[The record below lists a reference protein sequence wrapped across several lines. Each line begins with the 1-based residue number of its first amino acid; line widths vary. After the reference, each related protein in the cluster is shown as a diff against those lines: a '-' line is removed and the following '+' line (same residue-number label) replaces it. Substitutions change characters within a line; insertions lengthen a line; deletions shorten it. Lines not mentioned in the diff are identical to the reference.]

1 MKPRIRDLGVVIGD
15 YPTGGNN
22 AITDVPGVWVGHQT
36 VIRDEPSVVRSGV
49 TMIVPREGNIW
60 SDFAY
65 CGVSILNGNGEMTGI
80 PWMEES
86 GMLGSPI
93 GLTNTHQVGMVRDAL
108 VKHLAAND
116 LERSFFLPVVA
127 ETDDNHLNDSDAFP
141 LSDADALAALE
152 AAAPGPVQEGN
163 VGGGTGMICHE
174 FKGGI
179 GTSSRVVETAG
190 EKYTVAA
197 LVQANYGVRRDLRV
211 DGVPVGRHIGFD
223 SVPSPW
229 PDEDEPGSDGS
240 IIAIIATDAPILADQ
255 CRRLASRAT
264 VGLARVG
271 GYAHDGSGDIFLA
284 FATGNHVP
292 VGESIHTV
300 RTLHHDRM
308 TPLLRAAADSVEE
321 SILNALCAAETMTGN
336 EGRVAHELPVE
347 SVRQLM
353 SQRVVRPSGV

>member
-1 MKPRIRDLGVVIGD
+1 MKPRIRDLGVEIGD
-15 YPTGGNN
+15 YPTGADN

-80 PWMEES
+80 PWMVES

-116 LERSFFLPVVA
+116 LERSFFLPVAA
-127 ETDDNHLNDSDAFP
+127 ETDDNHLNDSEAFP
-141 LSDADALAALE
+141 LRDADALAALE
-152 AAAPGPVQEGN
+152 AAAPGPVEEGS

-179 GTSSRVVETAG
+179 GTSSRIVETAG
-190 EKYTVAA
+190 ETYTVAA
-197 LVQANYGVRRDLRV
+197 LVQANYGVRRDLRI
-211 DGVPVGRHIGFD
+211 DGVPVGRQIGFD

-240 IIAIIATDAPILADQ
+240 IIAIIATDAPLLADQ
-255 CRRLASRAT
+255 CRRLAARAT
-264 VGLARVG
+264 IGLARVG
-271 GYAHDGSGDIFLA
+271 GYGHDSSGDIFMA

-292 VGESIHTV
+292 VGEAVHTV
-300 RTLHHDRM
+300 LTLHHDRM

-347 SVRQLM
+347 SVRQLL
-353 SQRVVRPSGV
+353 SQRVV